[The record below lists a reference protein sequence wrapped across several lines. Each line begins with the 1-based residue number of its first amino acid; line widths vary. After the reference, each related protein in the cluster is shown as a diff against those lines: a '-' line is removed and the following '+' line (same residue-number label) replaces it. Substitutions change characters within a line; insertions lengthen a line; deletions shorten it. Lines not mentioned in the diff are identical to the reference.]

1 MSKVRFVKLVV
12 IPYAV
17 LDDGEN
23 LHELDI
29 KPLEVPSTEIAEFV
43 ESGLASAMQALEK
56 AYEDR

>member
-12 IPYAV
+12 VPYAV
-17 LDDGEN
+17 LDDGTN

-29 KPLEVPSTEIAEFV
+29 KPLEVPSHEIDGFV
-43 ESGLASAMQALEK
+43 KSGLASAIEALSK

>member
-12 IPYAV
+12 VPYAV

-23 LHELDI
+23 LHELDV
-29 KPLEVPSTEIAEFV
+29 KPLEVPSTEIDEFV
-43 ESGLASAMQALEK
+43 ETGLASAMKALEN